1 MILQIS
7 RGYACS
13 ALAGIIPANHTL
25 GMPLVTLSRVKI
37 NTQIAVST
45 RTIAE
50 LKVWGEC
57 YHLASNIQV

>member
-13 ALAGIIPANHTL
+13 ALTGIIPANHTP
-25 GMPLVTLSRVKI
+25 GMSLVTLSMVEI
-37 NTQIAVST
+37 NTEIAVST

-50 LKVWGEC
+50 GLG
-57 YHLASNIQV
+57 